1 LIGDCRAAAHDPL
14 AVFLAFAACVR
25 AGGPAAVIADSG
37 DDADAASRSFDEH
50 VLSLLA
56 RHGMGIR
63 LPVLLAMAL
72 MAAMAARQAPRAAA
86 AWLLLVGAMLA
97 LRWWALRRLAAAT
110 HIPARRRLH
119 SASAL
124 SLTNGCVH
132 ALSLLFAPGFTD
144 YERAVQ
150 SVVLLALCT
159 GALATTSG
167 YLPVFGAYLLPVLLG
182 LAGSWALLE
191 NGGGDLTVRLAMAAL
206 VLVFGA
212 ALAALGRDGFRLY
225 RDLYF
230 ARARQDEANV
240 RLARALSEA
249 EAADRAKTRFLAA
262 ASHDLRQPLH
272 TLTLFGSA
280 LLHQPLEGDA
290 RRIAGHM
297 ESALRALGAQMDA
310 LLDLSRL
317 DAQALPV
324 RAVDMSLYALAQ
336 RLAEEFRLL
345 VEQKGLQW
353 TVNVPPAAQV
363 HCDPLL
369 LERLLRNLIDNA
381 VKYTDAGG
389 VRFEVRE
396 DDIGWRVEV
405 ADTGRGIARHEQQR
419 VFEEFYQLDNPE
431 HDRAKGLGLGLSIVN
446 RLAQLLHLH
455 VSLQSESGV
464 GTTIGFSLPKLA
476 ATAPVDD
483 IVAPEPE
490 LSLEGLTVL
499 VIDDEEDVRRG
510 MTTLISALGGR
521 ALAATGTADA
531 LLAVQDAPPDVVVS
545 DFLLA
550 GGDDGLATIARL
562 RAQFPRVRTL
572 LVSGDTSPDRLRQAA
587 DAHVR
592 LLHKPVDTGLL
603 LKELARAEI

>member
-1 LIGDCRAAAHDPL
+1 MDLEL
-14 AVFLAFAACVR
+14 ATLAC
-25 AGGPAAVIADSG
+25 AGGSAAVST
-37 DDADAASRSFDEH
+37 DAADEKDAVGRSFDEH
-50 VLSLLA
+50 VLSLLS
-56 RHGMGIR
+56 RHGVGIR
-63 LPVLLAMAL
+63 MPVLLAMAL
-72 MAAMAARQAPRAAA
+72 MAAMAARQSPRAAA
-86 AWLLLVGAMLA
+86 LWLLLVGVMLA
-97 LRWWALRRLAAAT
+97 LRWWALRRLAAAADK
-110 HIPARRRLH
+110 PAQRRLH
-119 SASAL
+119 MATAL
-124 SLTNGCVH
+124 SLANGCVH
-132 ALSLLFAPGFTD
+132 ALSLAFAPGFTD

-167 YLPVFGAYLLPVLLG
+167 YLPVFSAYLLPVLLG
-182 LAGSWALLE
+182 LAGSWALLD

-230 ARARQDEANV
+230 ARTRQDEANA

-262 ASHDLRQPLH
+262 ATHDLRQPLH

-290 RRIAGHM
+290 RRIAVHM

-310 LLDLSRL
+310 LLDMSKL

-324 RAVDMSLYALAQ
+324 RPVEMSLYALAQ
-336 RLAEEFRLL
+336 RLAADFRPL

-369 LERLLRNLIDNA
+369 LERLVRNLIDNA
-381 VKYTDAGG
+381 VKYTDTGG
-389 VRFEVRE
+389 IRFEVRE
-396 DDIGWRVEV
+396 DDSGWRIEV

-431 HDRAKGLGLGLSIVN
+431 HDRAKGLGLGLSIVK
-446 RLAQLLHLH
+446 RLAQLLSLH
-455 VSLQSESGV
+455 VTLQSESGV
-464 GTTIGFSLPKLA
+464 GTTIGFSLPKLVVA
-476 ATAPVDD
+476 APVEETT
-483 IVAPEPE
+483 APEPE

-510 MTTLISALGGR
+510 MITLITALGGR

-531 LLAVQDAPPDVVVS
+531 LRAVQDAPPDVVVS

-562 RAQFPRVRTL
+562 RAQFPGVRSL

-592 LLHKPVDTGLL
+592 LLHKPVDTALL
-603 LKELARAEI
+603 LKELARVEA

>member
-1 LIGDCRAAAHDPL
+1 
-14 AVFLAFAACVR
+14 
-25 AGGPAAVIADSG
+25 VIADAA
-37 DDADAASRSFDEH
+37 DDSDAAGRSFDAH

-72 MAAMAARQAPRAAA
+72 MAAMAARQSPRAAA
-86 AWLLLVGAMLA
+86 VWLLLVGVVLT
-97 LRWWALRRLAAAT
+97 LRWWALRRLAAAA
-110 HIPARRRLH
+110 HIPAQRRLH
-119 SASAL
+119 IATAL
-124 SLTNGCVH
+124 SLANGCVH
-132 ALSLLFAPGFTD
+132 ALSLAFAPGFTD

-182 LAGSWALLE
+182 LAGSWALLD
-191 NGGGDLTVRLAMAAL
+191 NGSGDLTVRLAMAAL

-212 ALAALGRDGFRLY
+212 ALAALGRDGFGLY

-230 ARARQDEANV
+230 ARARQDEANA

-324 RAVDMSLYALAQ
+324 RPVEMSLYALAQ
-336 RLAEEFRLL
+336 RLAAEFRLL
-345 VEQKGLQW
+345 AEQKGLQW
-353 TVNVPPAAQV
+353 TLNVPPAAQV

-389 VRFEVRE
+389 IRFEVRE
-396 DDIGWRVEV
+396 DDTGWRVEV

-431 HDRAKGLGLGLSIVN
+431 HDRAKGLGLGLSIVQ
-446 RLAQLLHLH
+446 RLAQLLSLH
-455 VSLQSESGV
+455 VTLQSESGV
-464 GTTIGFSLPKLA
+464 GTTIAFSLPKRVV
-476 ATAPVDD
+476 TAPVDE

-510 MTTLISALGGR
+510 MITLIAALGGR

-531 LLAVQDAPPDVVVS
+531 LLAAQDAPPDVVVS

-603 LKELARAEI
+603 LKELARADA

>member
-1 LIGDCRAAAHDPL
+1 
-14 AVFLAFAACVR
+14 
-25 AGGPAAVIADSG
+25 VIP
-37 DDADAASRSFDEH
+37 DAADDLHAAGKSFDEH

-97 LRWWALRRLAAAT
+97 LRWWALRRLAAAADV
-110 HIPARRRLH
+110 PAPRRLH
-119 SASAL
+119 IATAL
-124 SLTNGCVH
+124 SLANGCVH
-132 ALSLLFAPGFTD
+132 ALSLAFAPGFTD

-182 LAGSWALLE
+182 LAGSWALLD

-225 RDLYF
+225 RDLYV
-230 ARARQDEANV
+230 ARNRQDEANA

-262 ASHDLRQPLH
+262 ATHDLRQPLH

-280 LLHQPLEGDA
+280 LLHQPLAGDA
-290 RRIAGHM
+290 HRIAVHM

-310 LLDLSRL
+310 LLDMSKL

-324 RAVDMSLYALAQ
+324 RPMEMSLHALAQ
-336 RLAEEFRLL
+336 RLAADFRPL

-353 TVNVPPAAQV
+353 IVNVPPAAQV
-363 HCDPLL
+363 HSDPLL

-381 VKYTDAGG
+381 VKYTDAGAI
-389 VRFEVRE
+389 RFDVRE
-396 DDIGWRVEV
+396 DDTGWRIEV

-431 HDRAKGLGLGLSIVN
+431 HDRAKGLGLGLSIVK
-446 RLAQLLHLH
+446 RLAQLLSLH

-464 GTTIGFSLPKLA
+464 GTTIGFSLPRLVV
-476 ATAPVDD
+476 TAPVEDTA
-483 IVAPEPE
+483 APEPE
-490 LSLEGLTVL
+490 FSLEGLTVL

-510 MTTLISALGGR
+510 MTTLIAALGGR

-562 RAQFPRVRTL
+562 RAQFPGVRTL
-572 LVSGDTSPDRLRQAA
+572 LVSGDTSPGRLRQAA

-603 LKELARAEI
+603 LKELARADA